1 MKSERKGVR
10 RSCTDGRS
18 LARALLAA
26 VLVLGSGGVRA
37 LGAQRAGPSAPSDL
51 GSNVGL
57 PPLFRPFVGGYF
69 GVLGPPG
76 GSAALGVGVYRD
88 VLDPTVGLLGVQL
101 EGYLAAA
108 SNSRGPQ
115 GSLALGVRSPTAR
128 LGAGVDVEL
137 PGGAAAPFLSIMH
150 PVRRG
155 GLLFRGGL
163 LHATWVFGGPHR
175 LRLGLALPVGQ
186 PLVGKDRP
194 PSDHLELPRRAVTD
208 VPAPA
213 GNDGLAGAARDLRD
227 WVLRVNQVVVPFV
240 GPSRPAR
247 DPGEREVVDSLT
259 AMTRLL
265 ALGAG
270 RSANDVVGEYHASLE
285 RAFSLALDAG
295 AAGITPQG
303 RALAD
308 SVRALLLTNVLLPY
322 ARLLGQKR
330 QPETLAPFAAAA
342 LDTFAAAASPAGGP
356 APDSRAR
363 AAWVLSRL
371 LVAMDEVVASQ
382 RQRWGDARMVW
393 LPLQL
398 ALRDEQHETQA
409 QIDTLIQRATTGE
422 FSDSN
427 EVVYARNEQFQ
438 WEVYR
443 SIHAAERYHVLWF
456 SEFRGLNDQ
465 GTPDKA
471 SYRMVAHGYLD
482 ALIQRVQAYDS
493 TGILPEYHIFLDEFY
508 FELENT
514 RLWMAL
520 LQDPLSGH
528 IRVRGAPAAWQATL
542 DSLQA
547 TLRAAVAGSSRLQA
561 EERAHGAGWLRD
573 RIAVHVHITQ
583 QADPSFWSRWVFPVV
598 GLPDNAL
605 RDHRKIVFYDLADS
619 DPYRGRLLVGGMGVG
634 EVFAGAGWEDR
645 VALVRG
651 PATRTVRRQLE
662 RLMVG
667 QGVEADRLPFFLR
680 TSRDTVPG
688 HVTPPTFPEGAVT
701 AMPLHN
707 EVGYGFKQVTI
718 AKAILYSLMPAGSVE
733 KIPDSLWNNPLW
745 ASLLVGHALRGG
757 RVLIMAPAVA
767 NAPSPDPR
775 ALTLAEAVLARLLVA
790 RRVLAP
796 AIDSAGGLL
805 RVGVY
810 AVDFPVG
817 DIPRRIETALANRA
831 RLPWLR
837 QLEPFSQAVFDSLQ
851 AVAAALRAGGFHPP
865 QAISAAEEHPMLH
878 IKAQFFAS
886 PEGWDNL
893 FRQPGW
899 GAVLATY
906 FRASADLVQRRLQY
920 LEFDRVPAASDKPAS
935 GGEYLQQKVTA
946 ERPERSIYFL
956 TIGSHNEDYRSAM
969 LDGETILVLSHFGA
983 AVGIVDFVLLPSL
996 CQWVDTREELDRYM
1010 PLKSGFAQKLAWA
1023 TRILY

>member
-1 MKSERKGVR
+1 M
-10 RSCTDGRS
+10 
-18 LARALLAA
+18 LRA
-26 VLVLGSGGVRA
+26 S
-37 LGAQRAGPSAPSDL
+37 
-51 GSNVGL
+51 
-57 PPLFRPFVGGYF
+57 
-69 GVLGPPG
+69 
-76 GSAALGVGVYRD
+76 
-88 VLDPTVGLLGVQL
+88 
-101 EGYLAAA
+101 
-108 SNSRGPQ
+108 
-115 GSLALGVRSPTAR
+115 
-128 LGAGVDVEL
+128 
-137 PGGAAAPFLSIMH
+137 
-150 PVRRG
+150 
-155 GLLFRGGL
+155 
-163 LHATWVFGGPHR
+163 
-175 LRLGLALPVGQ
+175 
-186 PLVGKDRP
+186 
-194 PSDHLELPRRAVTD
+194 
-208 VPAPA
+208 
-213 GNDGLAGAARDLRD
+213 
-227 WVLRVNQVVVPFV
+227 QVVVPYM
-240 GPSRPAR
+240 GPMRPLRGANG
-247 DPGEREVVDSLT
+247 GELADSLT
-259 AMTRLL
+259 EMMRAL

-270 RSANDVVGEYHASLE
+270 RNANDVVREYHESLE
-285 RAFSLALDAG
+285 RAFSLSLDPG
-295 AAGITPQG
+295 ATGITPQG

-308 SVRALLLTNVLLPY
+308 SVRALLLTSVLLPY
-322 ARLLGQKR
+322 DRLLGQKR
-330 QPETLAPFAAAA
+330 EPETLAPFAAAA
-342 LDTFAAAASPAGGP
+342 LDTFQAHAPPAGAAAPA
-356 APDSRAR
+356 ARAR
-363 AAWVLSRL
+363 AEWLFSRL
-371 LVAMDEVVASQ
+371 LAAVDEVVAGQ
-382 RQRWGDARMVW
+382 RRRWGDARMVW

-443 SIHAAERYHVLWF
+443 SIHEAQRYHVLWF
-456 SEFRGLNDQ
+456 SEFRGVNDQ

-471 SYRMVAHGYLD
+471 SYRMVTRGYLD
-482 ALIQRVQAYDS
+482 ALIQRILAYDT

-528 IRVRGAPAAWQATL
+528 IRVSGAPAAWQATL

-547 TLRAAVAGSSRLQA
+547 SLRAAVAGSRRLQA
-561 EERAHGAGWLRD
+561 EAGVHGAAWLHD
-573 RIAVHVHITQ
+573 RTSVHVHITQ
-583 QADPSFWSRWVFPVV
+583 QADPSFWSRWVFPVI

-605 RDHRKIVFYDLADS
+605 RDHRKIVFYDLADA
-619 DPYRGRLLVGGMGVG
+619 DPYQGRLLVGGMGVG

-651 PATRTVRRQLE
+651 PATRTVRRELE

-688 HVTPPTFPEGAVT
+688 HVTRPDFPEGAVT

-718 AKAILYSLMPAGSVE
+718 AKAMLYSLMPAGSVD

-757 RVLIMAPAVA
+757 RVLIMAPAPE

-775 ALTLAEAVLARLLVA
+775 ALTLAEAMLARVLAA
-790 RRVLAP
+790 RAILAP
-796 AIDSAGGLL
+796 AIDTAGGLL

-817 DIPRRIETALANRA
+817 DIPRRIETALAKRA

-837 QLEPFSQAVFDSLQ
+837 QLEPFSPALVDSLR
-851 AVAAALRAGGFHPP
+851 AVAAGLRAAGFSAPKP
-865 QAISAAEEHPMLH
+865 ISAAEEHPMLH

-886 PEGWDNL
+886 PDGWDNL
-893 FRQPGW
+893 FREPGW
-899 GAVLATY
+899 GAVAATY
-906 FRASADLVQRRLQY
+906 FRASADLVQKRLQY
-920 LEFDRVPAASDKPAS
+920 LEFNRVPAANAKPAT
-935 GGEYLQQKVTA
+935 GGEYLQEKVTA
-946 ERPERSIYFL
+946 ERPERSVYYL

-969 LDGETILVLSHFGA
+969 LDGETILVLAHWGA

-996 CQWVDTREELDRYM
+996 CEWVDTREQLDRYM
-1010 PLKSGFAQKLAWA
+1010 PQKGAFAQKLAWA